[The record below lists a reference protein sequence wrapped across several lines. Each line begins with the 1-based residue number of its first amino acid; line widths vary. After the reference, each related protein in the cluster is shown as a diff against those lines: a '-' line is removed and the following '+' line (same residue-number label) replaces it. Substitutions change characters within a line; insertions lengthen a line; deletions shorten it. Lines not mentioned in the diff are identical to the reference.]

1 MYIYNI
7 MYIYSKSIKKWYLLA
22 LDSVIAS
29 VELVNDIIQE
39 NSKLFLFIFSNFGIS
54 EECYSP

>member
-1 MYIYNI
+1 
-7 MYIYSKSIKKWYLLA
+7 MYIYSKSIKKWYLQA

-29 VELVNDIIQE
+29 VELVNDITQE
-39 NSKLFLFIFSNFGIS
+39 NSMLFLFIFSNFGIS